1 MSLIGKLTNSTKAPS
16 TKSGEFS
23 LELQEIE
30 LLLTLI
36 KHSTFRGE
44 QLEELYTI
52 VYKLQQQYL
61 DQQQ

>member
-1 MSLIGKLTNSTKAPS
+1 MSLINKLTTKAPS

-30 LLLTLI
+30 LVLNLI
-36 KHSTFRGE
+36 KNSTFRGD
-44 QLEELYTI
+44 QLEELYNI

-61 DQQQ
+61 EQQ

>member
-1 MSLIGKLTNSTKAPS
+1 MSLIDKIKNLNKAPS
-16 TKSGEFS
+16 RKVGEFS
-23 LELQEIE
+23 LEHQEIE

-36 KHSTFRGE
+36 KNSTFSGS

-61 DQQQ
+61 DQQ

>member
-1 MSLIGKLTNSTKAPS
+1 MSLVTKLTNMVKAPS
-16 TKSGEFS
+16 NKSGEFS

-36 KHSTFRGE
+36 KNSTFSGS

-61 DQQQ
+61 DQ

>member
-1 MSLIGKLTNSTKAPS
+1 MSIIDKMKIKTPS
-16 TKSGEFS
+16 RKMGEFS
-23 LELQEIE
+23 LESQEIE

-36 KHSTFRGE
+36 KNSTFGGS

-61 DQQQ
+61 DQQ